1 MTENVQNNNS
11 ERRQTDPVLILVTQV
26 RDTLD
31 RMNEKLS
38 NHINNETTELA
49 NEIARVMLKA
59 FPRGDPDAHRLHH
72 ELAIQK
78 AEAKA
83 KFWQTMSTE
92 IAKWGLIGFLG
103 WAGFALWK
111 TFLMGPK

>member
-1 MTENVQNNNS
+1 MIEEAQNYPPDH
-11 ERRQTDPVLILVTQV
+11 RQTDPVLTLITQV
-26 RDTLD
+26 HDKID
-31 RMNEKLS
+31 RIDEKLS
-38 NHINNETTELA
+38 NHIINETSDLA

-72 ELAIQK
+72 ELAIQN